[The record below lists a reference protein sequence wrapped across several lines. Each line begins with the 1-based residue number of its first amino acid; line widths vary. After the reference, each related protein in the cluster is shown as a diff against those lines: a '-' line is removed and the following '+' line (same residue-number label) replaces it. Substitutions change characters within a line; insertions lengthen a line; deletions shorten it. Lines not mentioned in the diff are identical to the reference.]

1 MGGADPA
8 TGEFLRDLRTRPAEV
23 VDVQSELATE
33 DVALKRQH
41 RELRD
46 LIQKKVFRLLWAQL
60 IALVVLLVLQGFR
73 LWGFQLNEWA
83 FGVLVNG
90 ALVQTFFIVR
100 FIVAHLFPQ
109 NSVHSH
115 GPSG

>member
-1 MGGADPA
+1 MRVEEPGA
-8 TGEFLRDLRTRPAEV
+8 EQILENLRSSPSETA
-23 VDVQSELATE
+23 DVQRDLATE

-46 LIQKKVFRLLWAQL
+46 IIQKKVFWLLWVQL
-60 IALVVLLVLQGFR
+60 GFLFALLLLQGFR

-109 NSVHSH
+109 AHQ
-115 GPSG
+115 GK